1 MFRAA
6 LIAGLVLGGREGEAT
21 AGHGPPEG
29 PIYTSREA
37 IAYAQA
43 ILEAQHLLRTG
54 QYEKGERDLPTILAL
69 RQFQRAHFVRPT
81 GHLDPETMALL
92 SSHEKDKTAPP
103 TATPAPT
110 PGSGHSNAAAPRSHP
125 DSAR

>member
-6 LIAGLVLGGREGEAT
+6 LIAGLILGGREAEAT
-21 AGHGPPEG
+21 AAHGPTDG

-37 IAYAQA
+37 ITYAQA
-43 ILEAQHLLRTG
+43 ILEAQHLLRAG
-54 QYEKGERDLPTILAL
+54 RYEKGGRDLPTILAL

-81 GHLDPETMALL
+81 GNLDPETMALL

-103 TATPAPT
+103 TPAPT
-110 PGSGHSNAAAPRSHP
+110 PDSGHKNAAAPRSHP